1 MREWAANYGK
11 AVRQRTVRQETLFKA
26 GTLPLKMY
34 ATSVLQNEKETFQQ
48 ARPLEAS
55 AVEKDH
61 EEVQSELSVEASSDT
76 EDAEHESEYDTESE
90 SEEQVVNLEDKE
102 DEMTFLRGV
111 TTRSGRIVKV
121 TSKYF

>member
-1 MREWAANYGK
+1 
-11 AVRQRTVRQETLFKA
+11 
-26 GTLPLKMY
+26 MY
-34 ATSVLQNEKETFQQ
+34 ATSLLQNEKVMFQQ

-61 EEVQSELSVEASSDT
+61 EEGQSELSVEASSDT
-76 EDAEHESEYDTESE
+76 KDAEHESEYDTESE
-90 SEEQVVNLEDKE
+90 SEEQVVNLKDNE

-111 TTRSGRIVKV
+111 TTRSRRTVKV

>member
-1 MREWAANYGK
+1 MHCS
-11 AVRQRTVRQETLFKA
+11 QETMFKA

-34 ATSVLQNEKETFQQ
+34 ATSLLQNEKVMFQQ

-90 SEEQVVNLEDKE
+90 SEEQVVNLEDNE

-111 TTRSGRIVKV
+111 TTRSGRTVKV

>member
-1 MREWAANYGK
+1 MGSKLRQGGK
-11 AVRQRTVRQETLFKA
+11 TAHCSQETMFKA

-34 ATSVLQNEKETFQQ
+34 ATSLLQNEKVMFQQ

-61 EEVQSELSVEASSDT
+61 EVVQSELSVEASSDT

-90 SEEQVVNLEDKE
+90 SEEQVVNLEDNE

-111 TTRSGRIVKV
+111 TTRSGRTVKV

>member
-90 SEEQVVNLEDKE
+90 SEERVVNLEDNE

>member
-1 MREWAANYGK
+1 
-11 AVRQRTVRQETLFKA
+11 
-26 GTLPLKMY
+26 MY

-90 SEEQVVNLEDKE
+90 SEERVVNLEDNE

>member
-1 MREWAANYGK
+1 MGSKLRQGGK
-11 AVRQRTVRQETLFKA
+11 TAHCSQETMFKA

-34 ATSVLQNEKETFQQ
+34 ATSLLQNEKVMFQQ

-90 SEEQVVNLEDKE
+90 SEEQ
-102 DEMTFLRGV
+102 LRRQRG
-111 TTRSGRIVKV
+111 
-121 TSKYF
+121 